1 MADKTIERLINDR
14 GGIQLDIGCGRA
26 RQPDWVGMDIQ
37 DLPNVDIVHDWNDIP
52 WPLPDE
58 SCVRAMASHVIEHVP
73 PHNNGFINF
82 MNEVWRV
89 LKPDGRFAISMP
101 YATSPGMYQ
110 DPTHC
115 NFCNERT
122 WLYFDPLD
130 PVDSGLYQFY
140 RPKPWKIATWPV
152 FSNPNG
158 NMEVLLIKRRE
169 DISYHE

>member
-1 MADKTIERLINDR
+1 MADKTIERLIKDR

-26 RQPDWVGMDIQ
+26 RQPDWVGMDLQ
-37 DLPNVDIVHDWNDIP
+37 DLPGVDIVHDWNDIP

-89 LKPDGRFAISMP
+89 LKPDGQFAIAMP

-130 PVDSGLYQFY
+130 PVESGLYKFL
-140 RPKPWKIATWPV
+140 
-152 FSNPNG
+152 S
-158 NMEVLLIKRRE
+158 LIH
-169 DISYHE
+169 I